1 MPSVNFEHIIKE
13 YHPMIYKICRVYADI
28 IDFEDL
34 YQEVLVNI
42 WKSLKNF
49 QGKSKLSTWI
59 YRVTLN
65 TAMTYYRNEKKRQT
79 KTDEFS
85 VEIPSLQDDDS
96 GEKEKQ
102 IEHLYNAISQLK
114 KEDRSVI
121 ILYLEEKSYE
131 EISEITGLTI
141 SNVGVKIN
149 RIKKKLFELLKGSNN
164 G

>member
-13 YHPMIYKICRVYADI
+13 HHPMIYKICRVYADI
-28 IDFEDL
+28 LDFEDL
-34 YQEVLVNI
+34 YQEVLINI

-49 QGKSKLSTWI
+49 QGKSKVSTWI

-65 TAMTYYRNEKKRQT
+65 TALTYYRNEKKRQA

-85 VEIPSLQDDDS
+85 IEISPIQDDDS
-96 GEKEKQ
+96 GEKEAQ
-102 IEHLYNAISQLK
+102 IEHLYHAISQLK
-114 KEDRSVI
+114 REDRSVI

-131 EISEITGLTI
+131 EIAEITGFSL
-141 SNVGVKIN
+141 SNVGVKIS
-149 RIKKKLFELLKGSNN
+149 RIKKKLYELLNGSEN